1 MPEAKKKTIGILAIA
16 GVEPYQEKPG
26 EEYMS
31 PAQVEHF
38 TKILTAWR
46 DQLRAEVRSYR
57 SPHAGRSSKLP
68 RSS

>member
-38 TKILTAWR
+38 TK
-46 DQLRAEVRSYR
+46 S
-57 SPHAGRSSKLP
+57 
-68 RSS
+68 

>member
-1 MPEAKKKTIGILAIA
+1 MLGWSPRSGNSYDPSVLER
-16 GVEPYQEKPG
+16 KPG

-46 DQLRAEVRSYR
+46 LQPY
-57 SPHAGRSSKLP
+57 
-68 RSS
+68 